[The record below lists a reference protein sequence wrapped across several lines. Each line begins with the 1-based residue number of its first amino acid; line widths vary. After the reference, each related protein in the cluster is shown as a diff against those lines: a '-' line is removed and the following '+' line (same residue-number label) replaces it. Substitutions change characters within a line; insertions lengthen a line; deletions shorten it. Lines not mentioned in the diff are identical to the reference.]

1 MDMDRLTA
9 TVPKNKTEEIR
20 FYLRC
25 LNGKEFLDI
34 REFAQVHGLGEKA
47 PTGRGVAVPL
57 SLFEAFKKAVSD
69 SGSAIRTPETAS

>member
-1 MDMDRLTA
+1 MDRLTA

-20 FYLRC
+20 FYLRH

-57 SLFEAFKKAVSD
+57 ALFEAFKKAVGD
-69 SGSAIRTPETAS
+69 SEGAIRASEAAS